1 MDPMADDANKEE
13 KKRVKAP
20 TAAKRHKQDVKKT
33 LRNRV
38 MKSKLKTARTAFAAL
53 PSGANKDAERSTLYS
68 YFDKA
73 VKKGLFTK
81 NKAARLKSRL
91 TERTKA

>member
-1 MDPMADDANKEE
+1 MADDAQEG

-38 MKSKLKTARTAFAAL
+38 LKSKIKTARSTFAAL
-53 PSGANKDAERSTLYS
+53 AVGETKDQAKNGLYS
-68 YFDKA
+68 ELDKA

-91 TERTKA
+91 AKSSKG